1 LKRVTEWRPPEVRMI
16 GRLQS
21 RWEDYVRADL
31 GKMKIQNWSKMAMDR
46 EAWKR
51 NIEKTTNHEE

>member
-1 LKRVTEWRPPEVRMI
+1 MKRITEWRSPVLRMI

-21 RWEDYVRADL
+21 RWEDYIRADW
-31 GKMKIQNWSKMAMDR
+31 GKMKIQNWNKMAMDR

-51 NIEKTTNHEE
+51 NVE

>member
-1 LKRVTEWRPPEVRMI
+1 VKRIREWRPPAVRMI

-31 GKMKIQNWSKMAMDR
+31 GIKMIRNWNKMAMDR

-51 NIEKTTNHEE
+51 NVE